1 MSRAREGRIRR
12 LAEELAE
19 DGLEFEG
26 TEEVR
31 ELLFDEIDYAL
42 HPVVHERR
50 VPSYGCMVEPTVP
63 WGEWMAST
71 DLGVTRRAVDTFPIE
86 QARRFADG
94 LSSWLSRSTTRDDAS
109 IVFDRPAGSE
119 RDLVVLAAATGATLV
134 QRHPKGVVRVAGAF
148 GVARYDGIEWHVEA
162 PVREWITTM
171 ATSGDV
177 AGGRVLTQLLEFAV
191 HDLGARGIGAILV
204 HRPDDD
210 PFPTVELRLPVPPPL
225 QIGRPADLAPL
236 THALS
241 QVDGAAVFDGDGTL
255 RQLGVRLVPSRQA
268 ESEVAG
274 IGGMRHTAGR
284 RYSFDDPAATVI
296 VVSEDG
302 PVTVLRQGEQVGRTA
317 TDADPVDDDDLDA

>member
-1 MSRAREGRIRR
+1 M
-12 LAEELAE
+12 
-19 DGLEFEG
+19 
-26 TEEVR
+26 
-31 ELLFDEIDYAL
+31 
-42 HPVVHERR
+42 HPAVHERR

-63 WGEWMAST
+63 PEQWARATE
-71 DLGVTRRAVDTFPIE
+71 LGVTIRGVGSFPIE

-94 LSSWLSRSTTRDDAS
+94 MSSWLSRSTTGDDAS

-119 RDLVVLAAATGATLV
+119 RDLVVLAAASGATLV
-134 QRHPKGVVRVAGAF
+134 QRHPKGVVRIAGSF
-148 GVARYDGIEWHVEA
+148 GVVRFDGIDWHLEP
-162 PVREWITTM
+162 PVGDWIAVM
-171 ATSGDV
+171 SDCGDG
-177 AGGRVLTQLLEFAV
+177 ADQRVLSQLLEFAV

-241 QVDGAAVFDGDGTL
+241 QLDGAAVFDDAGTL
-255 RQLGVRLVPSRQA
+255 RQLGVRLVPSQQA
-268 ESEVAG
+268 EAAVSG
-274 IGGMRHTAGR
+274 LGGMRHTAGR

-302 PVTVLRQGEQVGRTA
+302 PVTVLRRGELVGRTA
-317 TDADPVDDDDLDA
+317 NEAIDPDEAARTASE